1 MLISRMFPE
10 TRVQRVFLLWPH
22 PKVRCPVGRWS
33 QGRASCRRF
42 NFFYGSLQMR
52 IFVTRKNRHG
62 VEAPCTTIGRS
73 WQPSEK
79 GPHKSSSYG
88 MKGML
93 PSESIR
99 KTLQLSVKCKELLRP
114 PPLQF
119 CQRKQEVKLVQ
130 QEKLMCACVC
140 VEMNDQV
147 RRL

>member
-1 MLISRMFPE
+1 M
-10 TRVQRVFLLWPH
+10 TRLTFGQSTGGGCEHADFTDVPRNTCACNVSSSFGPH
-22 PKVRCPVGRWS
+22 PKVRRADGA
-33 QGRASCRRF
+33 RASCRRF

-73 WQPSEK
+73 WQPNEK

-114 PPLQF
+114 PLPTKT
-119 CQRKQEVKLVQ
+119 RS
-130 QEKLMCACVC
+130 
-140 VEMNDQV
+140 
-147 RRL
+147 

>member
-1 MLISRMFPE
+1 M
-10 TRVQRVFLLWPH
+10 TRLTFGQSTGGGCEHADFTVVPRNTCATCLPPLAPSEG
-22 PKVRCPVGRWS
+22 PSLRRADGA
-33 QGRASCRRF
+33 RASCRRF

-62 VEAPCTTIGRS
+62 VEAPSTTIGRS
-73 WQPSEK
+73 WQPNEK

-114 PPLQF
+114 PLPTKT
-119 CQRKQEVKLVQ
+119 RS
-130 QEKLMCACVC
+130 
-140 VEMNDQV
+140 
-147 RRL
+147 